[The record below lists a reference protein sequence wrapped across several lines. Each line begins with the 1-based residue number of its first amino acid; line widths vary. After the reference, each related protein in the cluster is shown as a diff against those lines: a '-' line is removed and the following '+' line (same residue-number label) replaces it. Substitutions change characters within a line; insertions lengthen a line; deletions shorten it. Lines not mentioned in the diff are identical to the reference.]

1 MTDMYFQ
8 WHWGQWPKTDSGR
21 LTVKDSSPFLAP
33 VSKPLRSVYFTRTA
47 SKRGSKSKFSFIVEK
62 SAFFW
67 KSAAFGI
74 KSVELI
80 GDLQYL
86 KSFIAAFHIGNN
98 GHPSPYPTEVWW
110 SFAPA
115 EAERC
120 PKMPPVFSRAIHGP
134 QKNLRTCWRQK
145 NADDFKLSNPDL
157 PGLLHGKRHGLRWQ
171 VLFLFGRGGSWW
183 SWGPTIGTLHWKR
196 RRNT

>member
-1 MTDMYFQ
+1 M
-8 WHWGQWPKTDSGR
+8 
-21 LTVKDSSPFLAP
+21 
-33 VSKPLRSVYFTRTA
+33 
-47 SKRGSKSKFSFIVEK
+47 
-62 SAFFW
+62 
-67 KSAAFGI
+67 
-74 KSVELI
+74 ELI

-134 QKNLRTCWRQK
+134 QKNLRTCWETA
-145 NADDFKLSNPDL
+145 NADDFTLGFLIYQDCF
-157 PGLLHGKRHGLRWQ
+157 HGKRHGLRWQ
-171 VLFLFGRGGSWW
+171 VLFFCWPRGEVGEAEDQQLEHCI
-183 SWGPTIGTLHWKR
+183 GKEEGTLSDLDAPKK
-196 RRNT
+196 